1 MTLGC
6 GGYGGNITS
15 DNVFFFFNDTATTE
29 IYTLSLHDA
38 LPIGRATTSGH
49 QVSGSQLTQV
59 VRHQAL
65 RLVEQLDQLP
75 DRTIAVHQLP
85 QQPPPNGVGDK
96 LQEPRWIHAPPTGH
110 DRLRHTWTLPEPPY
124 FNQNGLIY
132 TPDELWTL
140 ERAPCE
146 DDCE

>member
-1 MTLGC
+1 MERATGALEELGA
-6 GGYGGNITS
+6 TS
-15 DNVFFFFNDTATTE
+15 EV
-29 IYTLSLHDA
+29 DA
-38 LPIGRATTSGH
+38 VVAVAAIGRATTSGH
-49 QVSGSQLTQV
+49 QLAGSQLTQV

-65 RLVEQLDQLP
+65 GLVEQLDQLP

-96 LQEPRWIHAPPTGH
+96 LQDPRRIRASPTGH
-110 DRLRHTWTLPEPPY
+110 DRLRHTRTLPAPPY

-140 ERAPCE
+140 ERAPFE
-146 DDCE
+146 GDCE